1 MDGLKP
7 AGSASVFTAGRLLNL
22 GSGSTTISIFGFL
35 LQEVR
40 SCQRHDLSTFG
51 ARLFASGIFRRW
63 LNKGRRDSR
72 VCFAA
77 GTAYHEACC
86 TTARRWALDCRQ
98 SFMVLSG
105 STFSPP
111 AVLDVAKKREVQ
123 RSFCAHLDFSEDAR
137 PKPSLKHLLWECKGL
152 ADDRQATLCG
162 ACPASALPCPACP
175 APALPCP
182 LPFALCPLPFALC
195 PLPFALC
202 PLPFALCP
210 ALPCPALP
218 ALPCPALPF
227 TLPVLPCPALPC
239 RGESLPCP
247 ALLLAAAL
255 PCVPLPCL
263 LALALPPA
271 LRCPGFTCEVK
282 EDAMK

>member
-202 PLPFALCP
+202 P

-218 ALPCPALPF
+218 ALPCPALPCP
-227 TLPVLPCPALPC
+227 LPFLFCPALPC
-239 RGESLPCP
+239 PVVVKACP
-247 ALLLAAAL
+247 ALPSSLLL
-255 PCVPLPCL
+255 PSPASLCLAFLLLPFPLL
-263 LALALPPA
+263 YVALAL
-271 LRCPGFTCEVK
+271 LVK
-282 EDAMK
+282 